1 MKTKEYYI
9 SAYML
14 VIITATLAACSKN
27 RQTVK
32 PVYKPLIE
40 AVYASGNLVP
50 ENEYKVFAQ
59 ADGYMLRKM
68 VEEGD
73 TVNAG
78 QTLFELESNKQDIR
92 AQNALEQYR
101 IARSNTLKN
110 SPVLQELEAAMASA
124 KARWQNDSINYIRYK
139 NLLENKATTRI
150 EYDRATLNY
159 QTSKNDFLSIK
170 NRYEKTKTQLQA
182 ELQNA
187 EAQYKLNAE
196 QHADHIIK
204 SRIKGMVY
212 EIYKEEGEMVRPNEP
227 VALLGDPSQV
237 YLKLSVD
244 ELDIN
249 KIKMGQEVLVKID
262 TYKNRMF
269 KAKVSKI
276 YPMLNAREQSFRVD
290 AVFIEEPPRLYS
302 GLTAEANI
310 VIQQKDKALTIPKT
324 YLIGEDSVQ
333 VEQNGEIKQVK
344 IQKGAE
350 NLEYVEVLSGLDTNS
365 IVVMNGDQ

>member
-1 MKTKEYYI
+1 MKTKEYSI
-9 SAYML
+9 SAYL
-14 VIITATLAACSKN
+14 FLIFIVVLAACSKSK
-27 RQTVK
+27 QTVK
-32 PVYKPLIE
+32 PVYKPLVE
-40 AVYASGNLVP
+40 AVYASGNLLP

-59 ADGYMLRKM
+59 ADGYLLRKV

-73 TVNAG
+73 TVSAR
-78 QTLFELESNKQDIR
+78 QILFELESNKQDIR

-101 IARSNTLKN
+101 IAKSNSLRN
-110 SPVLQELEAAMASA
+110 SPILQELEAAMASA
-124 KARWQNDSINYIRYK
+124 KARWQNDSINFIRYK

-150 EYDRATLNY
+150 EYDRVSLNY
-159 QTSKNDFLSIK
+159 HTSKNEFLSLK
-170 NRYEKTKTQLQA
+170 NRYEKTKTQLQS

-196 QHADHIIK
+196 QHADYMIK

-212 EIYKEEGEMVRPNEP
+212 EIYKEEGEMVRSNEP

-249 KIKMGQEVLVKID
+249 KIKTGQEVLVKID
-262 TYKNRMF
+262 TYKNRVF

-276 YPMLNAREQSFRVD
+276 YPMLNEREQSFRVD
-290 AVFIEEPPRLYS
+290 AVFIEEPPRLYA
-302 GLTAEANI
+302 GLTVEANI
-310 VIQQKDKALTIPKT
+310 VIQQKDRALTIPKT

-333 VEQNGEIKQVK
+333 VEQNGQTRQIK
-344 IQKGAE
+344 IEKGAE
-350 NLEYVEVLSGLDTNS
+350 NLEYIEVLSGLDTNS
-365 IVVMNGDQ
+365 VVVMGNE